1 MVASMKAATPCVL
14 IIAPSPV
21 IVMNEYS
28 TEISVPARHDA
39 LIALHAAIGDAC
51 ARLHIAEADCLRLQ
65 LLAEELFIN
74 TIDHGLRGNSDCLV
88 RLVLGRDDRGLT
100 LRYEDEAPAFNPFL
114 PPATTAGDDSVG
126 GLGLALLGG
135 MSQTQHYR
143 REGGR
148 NIVEI
153 GLQAP

>member
-1 MVASMKAATPCVL
+1 MS
-14 IIAPSPV
+14 
-21 IVMNEYS
+21 EHS
-28 TEISVPARHDA
+28 TEISVPARHQA
-39 LIALHAAIGDAC
+39 LAQLNASIADAC
-51 ARLHIAEADCLRLQ
+51 VELCISEADCLRLQ

-74 TIDHGLRGNSDCLV
+74 TIDHGLQENDDSTV
-88 RLVLGRDDRGLT
+88 RLVIGRDDSGLR

-114 PPATTAGDDSVG
+114 PPAKTAGDDSVG
-126 GLGLALLGG
+126 GLGLALLSG

>member
-1 MVASMKAATPCVL
+1 
-14 IIAPSPV
+14 
-21 IVMNEYS
+21 MNEHS
-28 TEISVPARHDA
+28 TEISVPARHQA
-39 LIALHAAIGDAC
+39 LTELNAGIADAC
-51 ARLHIAEADCLRLQ
+51 VRLGVGETDCLRLQ

-74 TIDHGLRGNSDCLV
+74 TIDHGWQGHSDSLV
-88 RLVLGRDDRGLT
+88 RLVLGRDNDALT

-114 PPATTAGDDSVG
+114 PPAKTAADDSIG

-135 MSQTQHYR
+135 MSRTQHYR

-153 GLQAP
+153 SLQAP

>member
-1 MVASMKAATPCVL
+1 
-14 IIAPSPV
+14 
-21 IVMNEYS
+21 MNEHS
-28 TEISVPARHDA
+28 TEISVPARHQA
-39 LIALHAAIGDAC
+39 LTELNAGIAEACVRLGIG
-51 ARLHIAEADCLRLQ
+51 EADCLRLQ

-74 TIDHGLRGNSDCLV
+74 TIDHGLRGNSDSLV
-88 RLVLGRDDRGLT
+88 RLVLGRDDSGLT

-114 PPATTAGDDSVG
+114 PPATTAGDDSIG

-135 MSQTQHYR
+135 MSQTQYYR